1 MELKNCPSETSQPIE
16 LWEIIHLCGFK
27 SLSFG
32 AFFNSAP
39 DVELN
44 SSSLTQLLVP
54 WPGHESSLISLLPV
68 RLKPVSLEI
77 AAGWQVTVL
86 PLAYTLHSGAV
97 QRVCIFAWTQVGH
110 CEASASLAVL
120 TLTADCLLTW
130 LMTHLSAWLSLAPH
144 DVLSLAWLKAPGIL
158 FAVPP
163 FHLLI
168 WDSFSLRPVSCCY
181 KWISNTQAWNPNCS
195 SKNWQLFKP
204 DLELPSGWI
213 LLPVQ

>member
-1 MELKNCPSETSQPIE
+1 MELKNCPSETNQPTE

-32 AFFNSAP
+32 ALFNIVL
-39 DVELN
+39 DMELN

-54 WPGHESSLISLLPV
+54 WPGHESSWASLLPV

-77 AAGWQVTVL
+77 AAGCQVTAL

-97 QRVCIFAWTQVGH
+97 QIVYIFAWTQVGH
-110 CEASASLAVL
+110 CGASASLAVL
-120 TLTADCLLTW
+120 TFTADCLLTW
-130 LMTHLSAWLSLAPH
+130 LTTHLSAWLSLAPH
-144 DVLSLAWLKAPGIL
+144 NVLSLAWLNAPGIL

-163 FHLLI
+163 SHLLI
-168 WDSFSLRPVSCCY
+168 WDSFSVGPVSCCY
-181 KWISNTQAWNPNCS
+181 KWISIPQAWNPNSS
-195 SKNWQLFKP
+195 SKNWQLFKS